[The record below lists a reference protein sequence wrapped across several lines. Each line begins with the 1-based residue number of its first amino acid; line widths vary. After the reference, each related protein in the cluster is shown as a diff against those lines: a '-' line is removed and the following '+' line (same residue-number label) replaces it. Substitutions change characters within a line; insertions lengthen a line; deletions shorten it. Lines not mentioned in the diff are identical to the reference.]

1 MKMLILDEVL
11 SLAATTLP
19 AAGVSCLLI
28 GGFAVNHYGYMRN
41 LAAHAITATL
51 HGHTLRLPA
60 LTDLLAMKIF
70 ALAQAPARRT
80 DKDLPDIAY
89 LCVLNN
95 VDIEREIQPLCQRYA
110 TDALYQ
116 QIQAKIKGLQT

>member
-28 GGFAVNHYGYMRN
+28 GGFAVNHYGYTRN
-41 LAAHAITATL
+41 TL
-51 HGHTLRLPA
+51 
-60 LTDLLAMKIF
+60 DIDFMI
-70 ALAQAPARRT
+70 ALAQAPERRT

-95 VDIEREIQPLCQRYA
+95 VDVEREIQPLCQRYA